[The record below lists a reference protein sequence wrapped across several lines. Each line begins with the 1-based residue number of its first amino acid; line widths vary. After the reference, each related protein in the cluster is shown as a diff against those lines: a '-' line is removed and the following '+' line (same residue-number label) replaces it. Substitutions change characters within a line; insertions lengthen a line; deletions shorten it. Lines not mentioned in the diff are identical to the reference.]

1 MTSLE
6 LRKAGY
12 LGNNGLRDQR
22 VALKWIR
29 RHIQDFSG
37 DPSYVT
43 LAGRGS
49 IPHLFAGKTLTH
61 IKASVTYLLDDV
73 ERLFQ
78 AAVLM
83 SGSFLQTPPPS
94 DEEHD
99 RNYLEAMEALGLAN
113 ATPEE
118 RIKAL
123 LERPAQDIV
132 SQLPSSILT
141 VPRVDEELVQPRPSF
156 ADIDNPGS
164 FVPQG
169 KLWCPHL
176 MVGNAQMDVSVPLS
190 KPRLR
195 DR

>member
-1 MTSLE
+1 M
-6 LRKAGY
+6 
-12 LGNNGLRDQR
+12 
-22 VALKWIR
+22 
-29 RHIQDFSG
+29 
-37 DPSYVT
+37 
-43 LAGRGS
+43 
-49 IPHLFAGKTLTH
+49 
-61 IKASVTYLLDDV
+61 TYLLDDV
-73 ERLFQ
+73 EQLFQ

-99 RNYLEAMEALGLAN
+99 RNYVEATEALGLTH

-123 LERPAQDIV
+123 LEQPAQDIV

-141 VPRVDEELVQPRPSF
+141 AARVDEELVQPKPSF
-156 ADIDNPGS
+156 ADVDNPGS

-176 MVGNAQMDVSVPLS
+176 MVGNAQMDVSLS
-190 KPRLR
+190 PPRPRLR
-195 DR
+195 VL